1 MDIHKSMLGEDLT
14 DSVPP
19 RAYPLCNFA
28 GLFGKKLTMTL
39 AVRPPC
45 SKALSGLEREGDF
58 GIRIHRL
65 VGLTRPSPE
74 RLKVKPPHLSSL
86 VEGEIVK
93 RTLAFFRSAGNKLLI
108 IETLSATKDSRPS

>member
-45 SKALSGLEREGDF
+45 SKALSGLE
-58 GIRIHRL
+58 
-65 VGLTRPSPE
+65 
-74 RLKVKPPHLSSL
+74 
-86 VEGEIVK
+86 
-93 RTLAFFRSAGNKLLI
+93 
-108 IETLSATKDSRPS
+108 